1 MPEVGQ
7 DVEPEVVPLP
17 QNPQL
22 VNFSGTTRAA
32 WGLCLRPGFPKPL
45 RFCIFSPLDTFHLI
59 SSKCVFCALYLTK
72 YQADLF

>member
-22 VNFSGTTRAA
+22 LNLGTTRAA
-32 WGLCLRPGFPKPL
+32 WGLCLRPGVSKTFKILHLFSL
-45 RFCIFSPLDTFHLI
+45 R
-59 SSKCVFCALYLTK
+59 YLS
-72 YQADLF
+72 LNF